1 MKTLPD
7 PFLDPEMECVPETAP
22 GPEFEFESPRELLSS
37 LHVIALSLNLQIG
50 RTPFL

>member
-7 PFLDPEMECVPETAP
+7 PFLDPEVECVPEMAP

-37 LHVIALSLNLQIG
+37 YYVTQA
-50 RTPFL
+50 